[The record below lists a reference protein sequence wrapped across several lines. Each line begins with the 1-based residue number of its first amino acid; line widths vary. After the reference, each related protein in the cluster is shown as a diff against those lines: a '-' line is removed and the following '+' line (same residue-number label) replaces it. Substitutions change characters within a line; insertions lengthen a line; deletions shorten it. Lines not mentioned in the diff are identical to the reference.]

1 MYFWRKTPEMTN
13 NEISIEQ
20 INKLDAAAFR
30 LLYKNYYKAL
40 VCYAI
45 TIVGDSESAEDIV
58 QELFSTIWE
67 KKMFFRSL
75 ASFRVYLYNSV
86 RNASLDYLK
95 HKDVEGNYLQK
106 MLDSHSTTFRMEEE
120 EEGFFSEE
128 VYRQLLQTID
138 ALPDPVSYTHLT
150 LPTT

>member
-1 MYFWRKTPEMTN
+1 M
-13 NEISIEQ
+13 
-20 INKLDAAAFR
+20 DAAAFR

-67 KKMFFRSL
+67 KKMLFRSL
-75 ASFRVYLYNSV
+75 ASFRAYLYNSV

-95 HKDVEGNYLQK
+95 HKDVEGSYLQK

-128 VYRQLLQTID
+128 VYR
-138 ALPDPVSYTHLT
+138 
-150 LPTT
+150 

>member
-45 TIVGDSESAEDIV
+45 TIVGD
-58 QELFSTIWE
+58 
-67 KKMFFRSL
+67 
-75 ASFRVYLYNSV
+75 
-86 RNASLDYLK
+86 
-95 HKDVEGNYLQK
+95 
-106 MLDSHSTTFRMEEE
+106 
-120 EEGFFSEE
+120 
-128 VYRQLLQTID
+128 
-138 ALPDPVSYTHLT
+138 
-150 LPTT
+150 

>member
-30 LLYKNYYKAL
+30 LLYNNYYKAL

-106 MLDSHSTTFRMEEE
+106 MLDSQSIAS
-120 EEGFFSEE
+120 FF
-128 VYRQLLQTID
+128 RQLMRCRID
-138 ALPDPVSYTHLT
+138 AGKFFDVYGRQEERGDCHCTPCFS
-150 LPTT
+150 

>member
-1 MYFWRKTPEMTN
+1 MTN

-58 QELFSTIWE
+58 QELFSTI
-67 KKMFFRSL
+67 
-75 ASFRVYLYNSV
+75 
-86 RNASLDYLK
+86 
-95 HKDVEGNYLQK
+95 
-106 MLDSHSTTFRMEEE
+106 
-120 EEGFFSEE
+120 
-128 VYRQLLQTID
+128 
-138 ALPDPVSYTHLT
+138 
-150 LPTT
+150 

>member
-95 HKDVEGNYLQK
+95 HKDVEGNYLQIPLHLGWK
-106 MLDSHSTTFRMEEE
+106 RRKRASLVKKSIAS
-120 EEGFFSEE
+120 FF
-128 VYRQLLQTID
+128 RQLMRCRID
-138 ALPDPVSYTHLT
+138 VGKFF
-150 LPTT
+150 

>member
-106 MLDSHSTTFRMEEE
+106 MLDSHLGWKRRKRASLVKKSIAS
-120 EEGFFSEE
+120 FF
-128 VYRQLLQTID
+128 RQLMRCRIG
-138 ALPDPVSYTHLT
+138 AGKFF
-150 LPTT
+150 

>member
-1 MYFWRKTPEMTN
+1 
-13 NEISIEQ
+13 
-20 INKLDAAAFR
+20 
-30 LLYKNYYKAL
+30 
-40 VCYAI
+40 
-45 TIVGDSESAEDIV
+45 
-58 QELFSTIWE
+58 
-67 KKMFFRSL
+67 MFFRSL

-138 ALPDPVSYTHLT
+138 ALPDRCREVFLMYMEGKKNEEIATALHVSLETVKTQKKRAMSFLRKN
-150 LPTT
+150 

>member
-67 KKMFFRSL
+67 KRCFSGLWLHSGFICITLS
-75 ASFRVYLYNSV
+75 
-86 RNASLDYLK
+86 
-95 HKDVEGNYLQK
+95 E
-106 MLDSHSTTFRMEEE
+106 MLPW
-120 EEGFFSEE
+120 
-128 VYRQLLQTID
+128 II
-138 ALPDPVSYTHLT
+138 
-150 LPTT
+150 

>member
-1 MYFWRKTPEMTN
+1 MTN

-67 KKMFFRSL
+67 KK
-75 ASFRVYLYNSV
+75 
-86 RNASLDYLK
+86 
-95 HKDVEGNYLQK
+95 DV
-106 MLDSHSTTFRMEEE
+106 F
-120 EEGFFSEE
+120 
-128 VYRQLLQTID
+128 
-138 ALPDPVSYTHLT
+138 PVSGFIQGLSCIT
-150 LPTT
+150 LSEMLPWII

>member
-58 QELFSTIWE
+58 QSY
-67 KKMFFRSL
+67 SP
-75 ASFRVYLYNSV
+75 SFGR
-86 RNASLDYLK
+86 
-95 HKDVEGNYLQK
+95 KDV
-106 MLDSHSTTFRMEEE
+106 F
-120 EEGFFSEE
+120 
-128 VYRQLLQTID
+128 
-138 ALPDPVSYTHLT
+138 PVSGFIQGLSV
-150 LPTT
+150 

>member
-1 MYFWRKTPEMTN
+1 MFLKISSMQYWAFFTRVYIVECKSGWIFYRRISFGKYHTTRLSERKISVFLYRTLLFNLYFWRKTPEMTN

-86 RNASLDYLK
+86 RNASLD
-95 HKDVEGNYLQK
+95 
-106 MLDSHSTTFRMEEE
+106 
-120 EEGFFSEE
+120 
-128 VYRQLLQTID
+128 
-138 ALPDPVSYTHLT
+138 
-150 LPTT
+150 

>member
-106 MLDSHSTTFRMEEE
+106 MLDSHSTTFRKRRKRASLVKKSIAS
-120 EEGFFSEE
+120 FF
-128 VYRQLLQTID
+128 RQLMRCRID
-138 ALPDPVSYTHLT
+138 VGKFF
-150 LPTT
+150 

>member
-45 TIVGDSESAEDIV
+45 TIVGDSE
-58 QELFSTIWE
+58 
-67 KKMFFRSL
+67 
-75 ASFRVYLYNSV
+75 
-86 RNASLDYLK
+86 
-95 HKDVEGNYLQK
+95 KDV
-106 MLDSHSTTFRMEEE
+106 F
-120 EEGFFSEE
+120 
-128 VYRQLLQTID
+128 
-138 ALPDPVSYTHLT
+138 PVSGFIQGLSV
-150 LPTT
+150 

>member
-58 QELFSTIWE
+58 QELFSTIWLHSGFICITLSE
-67 KKMFFRSL
+67 
-75 ASFRVYLYNSV
+75 
-86 RNASLDYLK
+86 
-95 HKDVEGNYLQK
+95 
-106 MLDSHSTTFRMEEE
+106 MLPW
-120 EEGFFSEE
+120 
-128 VYRQLLQTID
+128 II
-138 ALPDPVSYTHLT
+138 
-150 LPTT
+150 

>member
-1 MYFWRKTPEMTN
+1 MTN

-106 MLDSHSTTFRMEEE
+106 MLDSHSTHLGWKRRKRASLVKKSIAS
-120 EEGFFSEE
+120 FF
-128 VYRQLLQTID
+128 RQLMRCRIG
-138 ALPDPVSYTHLT
+138 AGKFF
-150 LPTT
+150 

>member
-1 MYFWRKTPEMTN
+1 MTN

-58 QELFSTIWE
+58 QELF
-67 KKMFFRSL
+67 
-75 ASFRVYLYNSV
+75 YLGE
-86 RNASLDYLK
+86 
-95 HKDVEGNYLQK
+95 KDV
-106 MLDSHSTTFRMEEE
+106 F
-120 EEGFFSEE
+120 
-128 VYRQLLQTID
+128 
-138 ALPDPVSYTHLT
+138 PVSGFIQGLSV
-150 LPTT
+150 